1 MENEVNAFL
10 STLET
15 DPAYSESTQLAY
27 ANDLRVFLLY
37 LEDQNDHPPGMD
49 DFNTSQV
56 ARFLTAEQERG
67 RSRNT
72 LIRRLA
78 TLKKFQDFL
87 VQTEN
92 LTNGFF
98 SADDDQITSVINE
111 LPERIPANC
120 LNLKQIQSLLAVM
133 GFSSKPR
140 ALRDRAI
147 FMLLLESGLSVGHLT
162 DLDMTDV
169 DLTANRFHVYLEWTG
184 DMWLGLGEA
193 AGSVREYIQE
203 GRPNLLH
210 SPGEPALFISQM
222 DGRLSRQGIWQIL
235 KYWGAQADPMIELSP
250 RLVRHTAV
258 LRMKKDGM
266 PVGEIQKRL
275 GHSNRLSTQA
285 LIRRLEAACD
295 PQYLE
300 TPQEEKYNE

>member
-10 STLET
+10 SKLET

-27 ANDLRVFLLY
+27 ANDLRVFLRF
-37 LEDQNDHPPGMD
+37 LEDQIDHPPGMD
-49 DFNTSQV
+49 DFNTEQV
-56 ARFLTAEQERG
+56 ARFITAERERG
-67 RSRNT
+67 WSRNT

-78 TLKKFQDFL
+78 TLKNFQDFL

-92 LTNGFF
+92 LSNGFF
-98 SADDDQITSVINE
+98 SADDEQVTSVINE

-120 LNLKQIQSLLAVM
+120 LNLEQIQSILAIM
-133 GFSSKPR
+133 DSSSRPR

-169 DLTANRFHVYLEWTG
+169 DLAANRFHVYLEWTG

-210 SPGEPALFISQM
+210 RPGEPALFISQM

-235 KYWGAQADPMIELSP
+235 KYWGSQADPVIELSP
-250 RLVRHTAV
+250 RLVRHAAV
-258 LRMKKDGM
+258 LRMNQEGL

-285 LIRRLEAACD
+285 LIRRLEANCGL
-295 PQYLE
+295 QYQE
-300 TPQEEKYNE
+300 TS